1 MLYYIVAFFQVVFCI
16 ALVGLILLHS
26 GKGGGLSSSLGGG
39 MGGTF
44 SGTTIM
50 EKNLTRLT
58 LIVLGLFALTNIALF
73 FLARGLA
80 APRRAQ
86 TEGLARGGWGEPASP
101 HRLYP

>member
-1 MLYYIVAFFQVVFCI
+1 MTYIIAFFHTIFCI
-16 ALVGLILLHS
+16 AIIGLILLHS

-58 LIVLGLFALTNIALF
+58 LIVVGLFTLTNVALY
-73 FLARGLA
+73 FLG
-80 APRRAQ
+80 
-86 TEGLARGGWGEPASP
+86 
-101 HRLYP
+101 

>member
-1 MLYYIVAFFQVVFCI
+1 MVYVLAFLHTVFSI
-16 ALVGLILLHS
+16 ALIGMILLHS

-58 LIVLGLFALTNIALF
+58 MIVVGLFSLTSVLLIF
-73 FLARGLA
+73 FG
-80 APRRAQ
+80 
-86 TEGLARGGWGEPASP
+86 
-101 HRLYP
+101 

>member
-1 MLYYIVAFFQVVFCI
+1 MIYALVFLHTI
-16 ALVGLILLHS
+16 FSASLVGLILLHS

-58 LIVLGLFALTNIALF
+58 VVVVVLFTLTTVGLIFLG
-73 FLARGLA
+73 
-80 APRRAQ
+80 
-86 TEGLARGGWGEPASP
+86 
-101 HRLYP
+101 

>member
-1 MLYYIVAFFQVVFCI
+1 MIY
-16 ALVGLILLHS
+16 ALVFLHTIFSASLVGMILLHS

-58 LIVLGLFALTNIALF
+58 VVVVVLFTLTTIALI
-73 FLARGLA
+73 FL
-80 APRRAQ
+80 
-86 TEGLARGGWGEPASP
+86 S
-101 HRLYP
+101 

>member
-1 MLYYIVAFFQVVFCI
+1 MLFYIVAFFQVVFCV
-16 ALVGLILLHS
+16 ALVSLILLHS

-58 LIVLGLFALTNIALF
+58 LIVLALFTLTNIALYF
-73 FLARGLA
+73 
-80 APRRAQ
+80 
-86 TEGLARGGWGEPASP
+86 AS
-101 HRLYP
+101 

>member
-1 MLYYIVAFFQVVFCI
+1 MLLYYIIAFFQLVFCV

-39 MGGTF
+39 IGGTF

-58 LIVLGLFALTNIALF
+58 LVVVALFTLTNVRLMLGRTLGNGCTHVF
-73 FLARGLA
+73 SPVEVLADK
-80 APRRAQ
+80 P
-86 TEGLARGGWGEPASP
+86 P
-101 HRLYP
+101 

>member
-1 MLYYIVAFFQVVFCI
+1 MLLYYVIAFFQVVFCV

-58 LIVLGLFALTNIALF
+58 LIIMGLFVLSNVALF
-73 FLARGLA
+73 FLA
-80 APRRAQ
+80 
-86 TEGLARGGWGEPASP
+86 
-101 HRLYP
+101 